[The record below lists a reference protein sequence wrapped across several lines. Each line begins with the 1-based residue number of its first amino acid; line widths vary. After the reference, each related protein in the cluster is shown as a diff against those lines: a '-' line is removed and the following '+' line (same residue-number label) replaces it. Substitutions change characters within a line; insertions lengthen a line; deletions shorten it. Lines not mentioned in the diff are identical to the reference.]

1 VRWHRVGINETVAA
15 EVIGVTVEQILL
27 WDIEGA
33 PIYVERLLLLWDRK
47 NVGIPGWDGWLF
59 SRGCLIYK
67 RQRWRPELLL
77 SQRDK
82 DELIYS
88 LQNEVHRLKTLPG
101 MITVLKN
108 RLPAIRGLVVL
119 VGLINSVR
127 VSFIATSRFH
137 QAVHIHVGVRY
148 LIKAPNWS
156 NATVRF
162 LVAPLGALRLL
173 ASYPCKRPCGDQSL
187 TPEF

>member
-1 VRWHRVGINETVAA
+1 MTESTAEIKTLPGLEKKPGRKKKSNFYQIRWHRVGINETVAA
-15 EVIGVTVEQILL
+15 EVIGVTVEQILM
-27 WDIEGA
+27 WDNEGA

-82 DELIYS
+82 DELISS

-101 MITVLKN
+101 VVTVLKI
-108 RLPAIRGLVVL
+108 RLPALLGL
-119 VGLINSVR
+119 R
-127 VSFIATSRFH
+127 
-137 QAVHIHVGVRY
+137 
-148 LIKAPNWS
+148 
-156 NATVRF
+156 
-162 LVAPLGALRLL
+162 
-173 ASYPCKRPCGDQSL
+173 
-187 TPEF
+187 

>member
-101 MITVLKN
+101 VVTVLKV
-108 RLPAIRGLVVL
+108 RLPALLGL
-119 VGLINSVR
+119 R
-127 VSFIATSRFH
+127 
-137 QAVHIHVGVRY
+137 
-148 LIKAPNWS
+148 
-156 NATVRF
+156 
-162 LVAPLGALRLL
+162 
-173 ASYPCKRPCGDQSL
+173 
-187 TPEF
+187 

>member
-1 VRWHRVGINETVAA
+1 MTKAIAAKKAPGRKKKSNFYQVRWHRVGINETVAA
-15 EVIGVTVEQILL
+15 EVIGVTVEQILM
-27 WDIEGA
+27 WDNEGA

-88 LQNEVHRLKTLPG
+88 LQNEIHRLKSWKGVLK
-101 MITVLKN
+101 TVLE
-108 RLPAIRGLVVL
+108 
-119 VGLINSVR
+119 
-127 VSFIATSRFH
+127 
-137 QAVHIHVGVRY
+137 
-148 LIKAPNWS
+148 
-156 NATVRF
+156 
-162 LVAPLGALRLL
+162 
-173 ASYPCKRPCGDQSL
+173 KRP
-187 TPEF
+187 

>member
-1 VRWHRVGINETVAA
+1 MTESTVETKTPGVLKKPGRKKKSNFYQVPWHKVGISETVAA
-15 EVIGVTVEQILL
+15 EVLGVTVEQVLL

-47 NVGIPGWDGWLF
+47 NVGVPGWDGWLF

-88 LQNEVHRLKTLPG
+88 LENEVHRLKTVRGLV
-101 MITVLKN
+101 TVLKA
-108 RLPAIRGLVVL
+108 RLPALLGL
-119 VGLINSVR
+119 R
-127 VSFIATSRFH
+127 
-137 QAVHIHVGVRY
+137 
-148 LIKAPNWS
+148 
-156 NATVRF
+156 
-162 LVAPLGALRLL
+162 
-173 ASYPCKRPCGDQSL
+173 
-187 TPEF
+187 